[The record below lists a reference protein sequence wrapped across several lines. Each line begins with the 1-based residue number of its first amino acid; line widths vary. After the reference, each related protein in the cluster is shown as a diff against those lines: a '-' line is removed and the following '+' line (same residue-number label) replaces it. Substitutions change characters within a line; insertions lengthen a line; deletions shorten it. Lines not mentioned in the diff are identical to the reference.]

1 MRETANEE
9 DDSGLPPPG
18 QRWGAGAQSV
28 LPYLSRTL
36 RAKPAEAP
44 EPPEAPPRD
53 RAPDAMN
60 RNAVRG

>member
-1 MRETANEE
+1 MRETASEE

-44 EPPEAPPRD
+44 EPADVQRRD
-53 RAPDAMN
+53 HTPDAMN
-60 RNAVRG
+60 WNALRG